1 MLLDEIQKYRII
13 LATKSPRRQHLMK
26 EAGFSFEVSHL
37 HEVEENYPENLN
49 KFEIPIYLA
58 ELKSDAYPD
67 KLEEQDL
74 LITADTIVWLNGR
87 VINKPNGREDAI
99 SILRSLSGNM
109 HEVITGVCI
118 RNSHE
123 KLCFHSQSEVFFRK
137 LKEEEILYY
146 VDHFKPFDKAGA
158 YGIQEWVGYIGI
170 SKIQGSFFNVMGLPI
185 QLLYQKLEEFI
196 DKNIEL

>member
-1 MLLDEIQKYRII
+1 MLLNEIQKYRII
-13 LATKSPRRQHLMK
+13 LATKSPRRQHLMS

-37 HEVEENYPENLN
+37 HEVEENFPENLN
-49 KFEIPIYLA
+49 KFEIPVYLA

-74 LITADTIVWLNGR
+74 LITADTIVWLNGK
-87 VINKPNGREDAI
+87 VINKPNSREDAI

-123 KLCFHSQSEVFFRK
+123 NLCFHSHSKVFFRK

-146 VDHFKPFDKAGA
+146 IEHYKPFDKAGA
-158 YGIQEWVGYIGI
+158 YGIQEWIGYIGI

-196 DKNIEL
+196 GKNLEL

>member
-74 LITADTIVWLNGR
+74 LITADTIVWLNGK